1 MKGEELLKEYCQKT
15 YQKQLVKVNERVYF
29 FYSYGHSNATAIIG
43 DTSVILVDTLDT
55 DECAMDLK
63 SDLAK
68 ITDKPVKTI
77 IFTHSHPDHRG
88 GVGAFQETVEEI
100 IAFSPVKESLKYYDK
115 INDFLMQRGHYQHGY
130 GLTDEEAICQGIGIR
145 EGKEINHGKYA
156 FLQPTTVYDNDVSR
170 TIDGV
175 KLQLVRAPGE
185 TDDQILIWLE
195 DDQVIC
201 TGDNYYGVFPAL
213 YAIRGT
219 QYRDIATW
227 IESLEK
233 ILSYPSIALL
243 PGHTKALIGH
253 QLIQEQVGHFKEA
266 IEYVFF
272 TTLDCMNQKMT
283 MDETVQQVQL
293 PDHLRKLP
301 YLQEYY
307 GTVEWAVKSIYNG
320 YVVWFDGN
328 ATNLLPVSQKEYNQT
343 LLELIGKDKLLEK
356 VHHLMKEENYQLA
369 LQLLELCDDKELRR
383 ECLLQRA
390 KQVTSANAR
399 HYYIASAKAIK

>member
-1 MKGEELLKEYCQKT
+1 MNGEDLLKEYCQKT
-15 YQKQLVKVNERVYF
+15 YQKQLVKINERIYF
-29 FYSYGHSNATAIIG
+29 FYSYGHSNAIAIIG
-43 DTSVILVDTLDT
+43 DTSVILVDTLDS
-55 DECAMDLK
+55 DECAHDLK
-63 SDLAK
+63 RDLAK

-88 GVGAFQETVEEI
+88 GAGAFCDTVEEI
-100 IAFSPVKESLKYYDK
+100 IAFSPVKESLKYYDQ
-115 INDFLMQRGHYQHGY
+115 INDFLMQRGQYQHGY
-130 GLTDEEAICQGIGIR
+130 GLSDEEAICQGIGIR

-156 FLQPTTVYDNDVSR
+156 FLQPTIIYNHDISR
-170 TIDGV
+170 VIDGV

-185 TDDQILIWLE
+185 TDDQVLVWLE

-227 IESLEK
+227 IESLDK

-243 PGHTKALIGH
+243 PGHTKAIIGY
-253 QLIQEQVGHFKEA
+253 QQIQEQVGHFKEA

-272 TTLDCMNQKMT
+272 TTLECMNQKMT
-283 MDETVQQVQL
+283 LDEIVQHVQL

-320 YVVWFDGN
+320 YVGWFDGN
-328 ATNLLPVSQKEYNQT
+328 ATNLLPVSQKEYHQT
-343 LLELIGKDKLLEK
+343 LLELIGQEQLLEK
-356 VHHLMKEENYQLA
+356 IQNLMKEGNYQLA
-369 LQLLELCDDKELRR
+369 LQLLEINDNKELKKK
-383 ECLLQRA
+383 CLLQRA

-399 HYYIASAKAIK
+399 HYYIASAKDIR